1 MWMFSNSDEM
11 NRYVTGGAAMV
22 KWSEA
27 VTKTGLA
34 KVRPEAFL
42 NIKPGTLRQVESFM
56 KHSGVNLRYP
66 HVKAEI
72 ELNLKAG
79 RFDEARKIFIKD
91 VVADTQY
98 LYGKLDA
105 PLVAQAWGGVGRTA
119 VIFNSWWMNYGT
131 MMQKWMSTGQAS
143 EKSMRMFTWMVSNAI
158 AMTTMKQ
165 MWGTQ
170 TAKKST
176 FLGPFPQPDQG
187 ILPPAWEPVTKT
199 MAMAGT
205 AFNVLTGA
213 DDPEKLEKQA
223 RRLVA
228 TSFGFVPAGL
238 QLKQFYRGY
247 QKDKWK
253 GVGKAVVK
261 FQPDEEE

>member
-1 MWMFSNSDEM
+1 
-11 NRYVTGGAAMV
+11 
-22 KWSEA
+22 
-27 VTKTGLA
+27 
-34 KVRPEAFL
+34 
-42 NIKPGTLRQVESFM
+42 
-56 KHSGVNLRYP
+56 
-66 HVKAEI
+66 
-72 ELNLKAG
+72 
-79 RFDEARKIFIKD
+79 
-91 VVADTQY
+91 
-98 LYGKLDA
+98 
-105 PLVAQAWGGVGRTA
+105 
-119 VIFNSWWMNYGT
+119 
-131 MMQKWMSTGQAS
+131 
-143 EKSMRMFTWMVSNAI
+143 
-158 AMTTMKQ
+158 
-165 MWGTQ
+165 
-170 TAKKST
+170 
-176 FLGPFPQPDQG
+176 
-187 ILPPAWEPVTKT
+187 